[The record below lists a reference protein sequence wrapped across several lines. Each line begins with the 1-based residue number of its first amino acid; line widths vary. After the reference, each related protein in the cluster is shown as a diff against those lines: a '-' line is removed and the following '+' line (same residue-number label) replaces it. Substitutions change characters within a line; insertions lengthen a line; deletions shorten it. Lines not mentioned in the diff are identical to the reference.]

1 MAAFTAS
8 QVSIDNGKNSAVISS
23 DDVPDQVQYGDFL
36 VVGDFAPAQIN
47 RTYVNTDNLHVIE
60 LVKPWRNSNQLNQPA
75 IVIPTTV
82 NFKDTVNALK
92 DANTLINDNMQAMQ
106 DWQTKEGQVTFS
118 NLDGTQT
125 AVKTLKQMELEF
137 NALLAQFGGSLP
149 TDPVDPEE
157 PTDPVDPEEPTDPVN
172 NDMFLD
178 DNGAI
183 YNTSVMDENSEL
195 WSDK

>member
-8 QVSIDNGKNSAVISS
+8 QLSINNGKNSAVINS
-23 DDVPDQVQYGDFL
+23 DEAPEQVQYGDFL

-137 NALLAQFGGSLP
+137 NALLARFGGNLP

-157 PTDPVDPEEPTDPVN
+157 PTDPVDPEEPTNEQFTFKDQ
-172 NDMFLD
+172 FTW
-178 DNGAI
+178 G
-183 YNTSVMDENSEL
+183 
-195 WSDK
+195 